1 MKIFK
6 IFFIATALIAAS
18 IDATAAFPKK
28 LKFWEKDSET
38 PTEQIDYYSK
48 WKPLNND
55 VISKFD
61 KAFGIMN
68 KVGNLTKDDY
78 LAWKEA
84 CETIEA
90 NYNTMQNYTGDTNP
104 FFDMPKAW
112 KLNSTILKEI
122 KDGAIEFDA
131 PKITEWE
138 NAYKAFGDQYEK
150 LRKKSVEKF
159 KEKHDGAEM
168 LEEIIHD
175 TIYVEK
181 KVYLT
186 DYLDA
191 ELQAE
196 INRIKDENTRLKNE
210 NDAIKKQS
218 KSYEDAF
225 YACIMVPLNV
235 KYNKEVVDLSY
246 NAAKALYESGVV
258 TDESYISGWE
268 AYSPLLKNYEIYNNE
283 VIAYLEKQIV
293 RLDRYNWDLSVTDVN
308 MMKKDI
314 SIDITGYGKFYGTE
328 VSIIYLDY
336 VIDSYFDILMQAANG
351 QRKIS
356 KSWLEF
362 FIKNEL
368 KPIEFQQ

>member
-6 IFFIATALIAAS
+6 IFFIATLIAS
-18 IDATAAFPKK
+18 STIDATAAFPK
-28 LKFWEKDSET
+28 LKFWGKDSET
-38 PTEQIDYYSK
+38 PTEQIDYYAK
-48 WKPLNND
+48 WEPLNND

-61 KAFGIMN
+61 KAFGSIN

-84 CETIEA
+84 CETIKA

-104 FFDMPKAW
+104 FFDIPKAW

-131 PKITEWE
+131 LKITEWE

-150 LRKKSVEKF
+150 MRKNSVEKF
-159 KEKHDGAEM
+159 KKKHDGAEM
-168 LEEIIHD
+168 LEEKIHD
-175 TIYVEK
+175 TIYIEK
-181 KVYLT
+181 NVYLT

-210 NDAIKKQS
+210 NDAIKNQS

-235 KYNKEVVDLSY
+235 KFNKEIVDLSY

-258 TDESYISGWE
+258 TDESYISGWK
-268 AYSPLLKNYEIYNNE
+268 AYSPLLKNYETYNNE
-283 VIAYLEKQIV
+283 VITYLEKQID
-293 RLDRYNWDLSVTDVN
+293 RLERYNWNLSVANVN
-308 MMKKDI
+308 MMKNDI
-314 SIDITGYGKFYGTE
+314 SIDISGYGKFYGTD

-351 QRKIS
+351 QRGIS
-356 KSWLEF
+356 KNWLEF

-368 KPIEFQQ
+368 KPIEF